1 MLTSFALLVK
11 ILIFMVIFSISN
23 KFVDPL
29 RVRDRES
36 PLYLKIRINGL
47 GKYMTFFD
55 GVWYKLIRMESK
67 VELAFKSVRFF
78 KDAFLFFHLNNIQKY
93 CFGTC

>member
-1 MLTSFALLVK
+1 
-11 ILIFMVIFSISN
+11 MVIFSISN

-55 GVWYKLIRMESK
+55 GVWYKLIRMENK
-67 VELAFKSVRFF
+67 VELAFKSVRRFPIF
-78 KDAFLFFHLNNIQKY
+78 SFEQYSKILLWNLLVQDVYFLLSI
-93 CFGTC
+93 